1 MRSFRFS
8 VAQATMRLFG
18 FSVTQTTMPS
28 YILYK
33 LNQRSY
39 LPALSKDRAPHP
51 DTPNLN
57 KIFQKSRF

>member
-8 VAQATMRLFG
+8 VA
-18 FSVTQTTMPS
+18 QTTMPS

-33 LNQRSY
+33 LNQRTY

-57 KIFQKSRF
+57 QIFQKSRF